1 MFEGEQE
8 TASLPGKRVRQGA
21 DEFGG
26 EVEVWQD
33 EVMSEVMKDFIGFN

>member
-1 MFEGEQE
+1 MLEGEQE

-26 EVEVWQD
+26 EVKLKKFGKIE
-33 EVMSEVMKDFIGFN
+33 

>member
-8 TASLPGKRVRQGA
+8 TASLPRKRVRQGA

-26 EVEVWQD
+26 EVKLKKFGK
-33 EVMSEVMKDFIGFN
+33 MK